1 VRRDSSLFG
10 MFRSALGSRP
20 SSVVPSP
27 ALAMARVPH
36 PLEPST
42 VALDALAPRLR
53 LVAPPAPTAPA
64 RRTSPAAR
72 GSAREAR
79 IVSVGGGKG
88 GVGKSLVAASVG
100 IELARR
106 GSRVVLVDCDLG
118 GANLHTC
125 LGVEPPRRTL
135 SDFVNR
141 DVERIEE
148 VAVDPGFPNV
158 SLVSGA
164 LDRLDAANPNHGQ
177 KTRLI
182 RHLRSMAAD
191 YVVLDLAAG
200 TQKNTLDF
208 FLLADHKVVVVVPEP
223 GAVENAHRFVK
234 ASFWRRLRTASTI
247 FGVGHLLDELL
258 DDSRFQHPAD
268 VLDALERADPE
279 TGRELREQMAAFRPG
294 LVVNQVRT
302 PADLDLG
309 PAVATAWRRV
319 FGIDMD
325 FLGTVDHDDE
335 VWRAARERRPLLRA
349 RSPGRA
355 ARALARIAGRICE
368 ADASVG
374 LP

>member
-1 VRRDSSLFG
+1 MRRDSSLFG
-10 MFRSALGSRP
+10 MFRSTLGGRP
-20 SSVVPSP
+20 QPVVPS
-27 ALAMARVPH
+27 A
-36 PLEPST
+36 SI
-42 VALDALAPRLR
+42 DGGAPWLR
-53 LVAPPAPTAPA
+53 LLTPAAPA
-64 RRTSPAAR
+64 APVRRPPPAAR
-72 GSAREAR
+72 RAKREAR

-88 GVGKSLVAASVG
+88 GVGKSLVAASLG

-125 LGVEPPRRTL
+125 LGVAPPSRTL

-148 VAVDPGFPNV
+148 VAVDTGFPDV

-182 RHLRSMAAD
+182 RHIQTMAAD
-191 YVVLDLAAG
+191 FIVLDLAAG

-208 FLLADHKVVVVVPEP
+208 FLLADHKIVVLVPEP
-223 GAVENAHRFVK
+223 SAVENAHRFVK

-247 FGVGHLLDELL
+247 FGVAHVLDEILEADRL
-258 DDSRFQHPAD
+258 QHPAD
-268 VLDALERADPE
+268 VLDALEAADPE
-279 TGRELREQMAAFRPG
+279 TGRQLRDQMAAFRPG

-302 PADLDLG
+302 PADVDLG
-309 PAVATAWRRV
+309 PAGATAWRRV
-319 FGIDMD
+319 FGVDMG
-325 FLGTVDHDDE
+325 FLGAVDHDEE

-355 ARALARIAGRICE
+355 ARALARIAGGICE
-368 ADASVG
+368 ADAGGG